1 MYITVEMSIP
11 TSVSEARK
19 GCSQQ
24 ELKLCRLLRL
34 QMICLYLR
42 VEHDR
47 LGNLNVPA
55 LLRWQNLMSKATEN
69 NHHPFPFLGSKSK
82 EPFPAPDTN
91 R

>member
-1 MYITVEMSIP
+1 MYITVEMSTP

-34 QMICLYLR
+34 QMIRFYLR
-42 VEHDR
+42 VEHNR

-69 NHHPFPFLGSKSK
+69 NHYPFHFLGSKSK
-82 EPFPAPDTN
+82 EPFPSPDTN